1 MMGNRI
7 GVILL
12 MLTAAA
18 CQVEAPTV
26 GGRSGPDKDTVA
38 ERVDNAAAFLIAHH
52 AARRGDVSMAA
63 ENFTDALA
71 DDPNNIRLLAR
82 SFRALYLDG
91 QIENAAALASKLE
104 QQGHPVSFGSEP
116 IAAISARAGDW
127 AGLEVV
133 ARHLNA
139 DIASRQL
146 AIVLEAWALA
156 FQEQG
161 DAGLSRLLDL
171 KSVTPEGNP
180 GPPPH
185 IMFSQSA
192 AMLDYLG
199 RSDEAVAAALLALD
213 EPGVSVGAIL
223 SMVSV
228 LARNGAMT
236 EAAEIIRTRLS
247 SSFAKARII
256 ADMTA
261 GKSTLMQKPEEDDL
275 MTAAVVAT
283 GISDRTALI
292 GALARLRLAAYINPE
307 NDLLRYHLGNSL
319 RQINRVEEGLALYRQ
334 IPKESPLYQPTML
347 IMALHRSR
355 VDDDFSAA
363 AGLFDEMLSTDPEN
377 AEIWQYYGDAARRDA
392 DYQQALQYYDQ
403 ALALGGDAA
412 RLEYKRGITFDNL
425 GQDDATE
432 TALRRSIELDQ
443 SDAYALNYLG
453 YWLLE
458 HDGDPEEALALIRA
472 AVTAQPRNG
481 FFMDSLGWGYYRL
494 GRYDRAV
501 LFLERAVSLRPVDP
515 VIIDHLGD
523 AYEKVGRLREA
534 VFQWQHAL
542 EKSHPDLDHETVRA
556 KIAAA
561 EARLAP

>member
-12 MLTAAA
+12 MLAGTA
-18 CQVEAPTV
+18 CQANAPTV
-26 GGRSGPDKDTVA
+26 MGGSVPDRDTA
-38 ERVDNAAAFLIAHH
+38 AVDNAASFLIAHH
-52 AARRGDVSMAA
+52 AARGGDVSRAA
-63 ENFTDALA
+63 ANFTDALA
-71 DDPNNIRLLAR
+71 DDPNNVRLLER

-91 QIENAAALASKLE
+91 QIKNAAALASKLE
-104 QQGHPVSFGSEP
+104 QQGNPVSLGSEP
-116 IAAISARAGDW
+116 IAAITARAGDW

-139 DIASRQL
+139 DRTSRQL
-146 AIVLEAWALA
+146 AVILEAWALA

-171 KSVTPEGNP
+171 KPASQEDDPDT
-180 GPPPH
+180 PPH
-185 IMFSQSA
+185 IMFDQSA

-199 RSDEAVAAALLALD
+199 RSDEAVAAALIALD
-213 EPGVSVGAIL
+213 QPGVSVGSVL
-223 SMVSV
+223 SMASI
-228 LARNGAMT
+228 LARNGAF
-236 EAAEIIRTRLS
+236 EDAANIVQTRLS
-247 SSFAKARII
+247 PSFAKARII
-256 ADMTA
+256 ADMAA
-261 GKSTLMQKPEEDDL
+261 GQSTLMQKPDEDDL
-275 MTAAVVAT
+275 ITAAVVAT
-283 GISDRTALI
+283 GISDQAAPI
-292 GALARLRLAAYINPE
+292 GALARLQLAAYINPE

-319 RQINRVEEGLALYRQ
+319 RQISRVEEGLALYRQ
-334 IPKESPLYQPTML
+334 IPRESPLYQPTML
-347 IMALHRSR
+347 VMALHRSR
-355 VDDDFSAA
+355 IDDDFATAA
-363 AGLFDEMLSTDPEN
+363 ELFDEMLTVDPEN
-377 AEIWQYYGDAARRDA
+377 PDIWQYYGDATRRDG
-392 DYQQALQYYDQ
+392 DNQKALQYYDQ

-432 TALRRSIELDQ
+432 AALRRSIEIDQ

-472 AVTAQPRNG
+472 AVVAQPRNG

-494 GRYDRAV
+494 GQYDRAV

>member
-18 CQVEAPTV
+18 CQANAPTV
-26 GGRSGPDKDTVA
+26 VGGSVPDRESA
-38 ERVDNAAAFLIAHH
+38 AVDNAAAFLVAHH
-52 AARRGDVSMAA
+52 AARRGDVSRAA
-63 ENFTDALA
+63 ANFTDALA
-71 DDPNNIRLLAR
+71 DDPNNVRLLER

-104 QQGHPVSFGSEP
+104 QQGNAISLGSEP
-116 IAAISARAGDW
+116 IAAITARAGDW
-127 AGLEVV
+127 AGLEVI

-139 DIASRQL
+139 DRASRQL
-146 AIVLEAWALA
+146 AIILESWALA

-171 KSVTPEGNP
+171 RPATQGDEPETPQM
-180 GPPPH
+180 
-185 IMFSQSA
+185 MFDQSA

-199 RSDEAVAAALLALD
+199 RSDEAVTAALIALD
-213 EPGVSVGAIL
+213 QPGISVGSVL
-223 SMVSV
+223 SMASI
-228 LARNGAMT
+228 LARNNAG
-236 EAAEIIRTRLS
+236 EDAAEVIRTRLS
-247 SSFAKARII
+247 PSFAKARII
-256 ADMTA
+256 ADMAA
-261 GKSTLMQKPEEDDL
+261 GQSTLMQKPAEDDL
-275 MTAAVVAT
+275 ITAAVVAT
-283 GISDRTALI
+283 GISDQAAPI
-292 GALARLRLAAYINPE
+292 GALARLQLAAYINSE
-307 NDLLRYHLGNSL
+307 NDLLRYHLGNRL
-319 RQINRVEEGLALYRQ
+319 RQINRIEEGLALYRQ
-334 IPKESPLYQPTML
+334 IPKQSPLYQPTML
-347 IMALHRSR
+347 VMALHRSR
-355 VDDDFSAA
+355 IDDDFTAA
-363 AGLFDEMLSTDPEN
+363 AGLFDEMLTVDPEN
-377 AEIWQYYGDAARRDA
+377 PDIWQYYGDAARRDG
-392 DYQQALQYYDQ
+392 DHQQALQYYDQ
-403 ALALGGDAA
+403 ALALGGEAA

-425 GQDDATE
+425 GQDNATE
-432 TALRRSIELDQ
+432 TALRRSIEIDQ

-458 HDGDPEEALALIRA
+458 HDGDPEEALGLIRA
-472 AVTAQPRNG
+472 AVMAQPRNG

-542 EKSHPDLDHETVRA
+542 EKTHPDLDHETVRA
-556 KIAAA
+556 KIADA